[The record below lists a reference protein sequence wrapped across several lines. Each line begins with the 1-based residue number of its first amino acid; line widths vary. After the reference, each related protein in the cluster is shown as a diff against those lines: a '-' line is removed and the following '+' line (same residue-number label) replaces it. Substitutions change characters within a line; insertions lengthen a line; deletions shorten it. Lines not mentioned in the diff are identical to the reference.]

1 MNSAT
6 KESFIKKLSDNGT
19 PEGQLLQ
26 LVFPEDKYAEAFNK
40 LGLSAQASAARSAVL
55 GYSPTAG
62 TQGRQKRQGTAVAET
77 ASVGA
82 LGARASAGDVTAIAP
97 LAQKLI
103 NTLSPSYMSD
113 RQRRRMADILTTENP
128 ELLNEA
134 LTSNT
139 IPRALQVKIA
149 QLMGLPAGVASI
161 EAGKQLGQNEEE

>member
-1 MNSAT
+1 
-6 KESFIKKLSDNGT
+6 
-19 PEGQLLQ
+19 
-26 LVFPEDKYAEAFNK
+26 
-40 LGLSAQASAARSAVL
+40 
-55 GYSPTAG
+55 
-62 TQGRQKRQGTAVAET
+62 
-77 ASVGA
+77 
-82 LGARASAGDVTAIAP
+82 
-97 LAQKLI
+97 
-103 NTLSPSYMSD
+103 MSD

>member
-1 MNSAT
+1 MY
-6 KESFIKKLSDNGT
+6 KR
-19 PEGQLLQ
+19 Q
-26 LVFPEDKYAEAFNK
+26 AFNK
-40 LGLSAQASAARSAVL
+40 LGLSAQASASRSAVI
-55 GYSPTAG
+55 GGSPTAG
-62 TQGRQKRQGTAVAET
+62 TRGRQKRQGTAVAET

-97 LAQKLI
+97 LAQKLV